1 MPQIEDS
8 NDANKQ
14 KGAVTELRLLRAYS
28 KNRRFI
34 RSTAQIMQLMR
45 GTAFDKKAV
54 SMHQNQKIPD
64 KVSRRST
71 ALVRH
76 FIQDKKARLFQSPSC
91 LIFEFCDSFVN
102 VDQIPGKIKESNR
115 IHQMILRMN
124 GQKRNIHM
132 IALCFLRQHPSL
144 GIVCFDK
151 GLIGIFQFGL
161 GTFKVA
167 VFCACDCF
175 NCKGFGI
182 PGVDDQPHRNL
193 NLFFFSNLSNRPL
206 FHQIN
211 CLLEHLRTVHHAI
224 CRHVDYG

>member
-14 KGAVTELRLLRAYS
+14 KESVKKGAVTDLQLLRAYS

-76 FIQDKKARLFQSPSC
+76 FIQDIKKHDF
-91 LIFEFCDSFVN
+91 
-102 VDQIPGKIKESNR
+102 
-115 IHQMILRMN
+115 
-124 GQKRNIHM
+124 
-132 IALCFLRQHPSL
+132 
-144 GIVCFDK
+144 
-151 GLIGIFQFGL
+151 
-161 GTFKVA
+161 FKV
-167 VFCACDCF
+167 
-175 NCKGFGI
+175 
-182 PGVDDQPHRNL
+182 
-193 NLFFFSNLSNRPL
+193 
-206 FHQIN
+206 
-211 CLLEHLRTVHHAI
+211 LLA
-224 CRHVDYG
+224 